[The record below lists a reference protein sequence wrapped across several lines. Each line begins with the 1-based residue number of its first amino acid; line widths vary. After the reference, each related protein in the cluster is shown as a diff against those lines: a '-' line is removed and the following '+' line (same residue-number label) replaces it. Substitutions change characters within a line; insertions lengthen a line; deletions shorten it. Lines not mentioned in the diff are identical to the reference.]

1 MAYVNVAEWSP
12 DQVSEWLKG
21 LDDAILPYIRFF
33 INNGVDGKR
42 LLQLSPDDL
51 PSLCLTKIGHQ
62 EIVLQGVELVRNIHY
77 QLHQEN
83 VQYLALRLSSKA
95 RSIYNEL
102 RISFPPITC
111 GGSAGE
117 EDGEEEEKAV
127 KKQERVPTT
136 TIAGVAE
143 ALSSVKGL
151 VSWLNRS
158 PFEGIAQYDELKA
171 RLVDLS
177 VRLATISRRD
187 IFAENQ
193 GSIIRECCRTLAE
206 LSDKIIQDIN
216 DPLII
221 QPASLDVATIKKK
234 ADDDWGVL
242 LHSSYHG
249 IHQVSG
255 VRALSPAHQCGKL
268 QLGDELVQ
276 VNYQT
281 VVGWTPPKLAALM
294 QENPVEVIL
303 TVKKRPRHSN
313 TQHIYFKPFRLPSKK
328 RTYSPWGSSGLSS
341 PRYDLQNL
349 PNLDLNNTFGRI
361 SVERKVS
368 TVPQPKSQTPPPAL
382 EKPAPP
388 PAVPSLSDTPASD
401 EVDSEFDD
409 DPFLSDD
416 DTAVGASSV
425 RLYHPKP
432 RIPVQRRATIPGAT
446 NRPTYSVDELLIG
459 LRGVR
464 YGPNPSCEKRLNAS
478 MDSSDDVHIRS
489 GSGSEQRGLRPYTC
503 IGTEKKQNGGP
514 ALSEKLAQ
522 MKESVAEE
530 SEREEGAEKEDKK
543 VVNVIPLPPRQPASH
558 LGPPTIPLS
567 RRPIDSKGLA
577 SETTSLNS
585 GYISKGAQPSSPSYV
600 DISPTS
606 KVPDSPLEGRSLW
619 KFSEDRPKLDKSH
632 STPAYDM
639 EGEETVSQ
647 LNISRT
653 SSNASSNL
661 SPSPRAAGKTE
672 TRTGCD
678 VGGKVGGGDGISS
691 GSTNI
696 SGDGKSGTPSG
707 KPATQTNHNNLAT
720 EKEGNAS
727 VHIQAVPTK
736 LADCREQHTITLSS
750 VDGSEQC
757 LVGSDSWQ
765 LNKSHLT
772 QTSPQESPTSHKCES
787 LPASQTTSSSH
798 ASQKSCSLHM
808 PHKPFEAGPGE
819 GSSSGGGKSGLTGM
833 EDENGTSGNNC
844 ATSSSSTTNTTT
856 TTSATFSSSTSS
868 PSSSSSSSTS
878 TSQTAGVVLREGRS
892 SSPSVWR
899 CGILVDQ
906 GNRRI
911 SCRDLGQGDHQ
922 GWLYRRRDSK
932 AFLLSHHWERRW
944 FVLKKNILYGYRD
957 KDAIKADSLVYL
969 PGFHVYPAAADVKSK
984 KFAFKI
990 YHSSAGGATFYF
1002 ACSTSEEMSRWM
1014 SQMGLSAISV
1024 QTQLQ
1029 SSTEEDAYFSETD
1042 EELDER
1048 VSPSKKSPQ
1057 NTPARVSPSKENEG
1071 HFWRAG
1077 SASPQ
1082 SSQNSRGSPL
1092 GSLGSSL
1099 GALSSG
1105 KSQGLKFLQCS
1116 RDLQSQPVPTSSFRS
1131 YRRVREDGKCNKKST
1146 STSDLLSTTDSKAQT
1161 KGVHRKGSLRERIR
1175 NFPASLTMDR
1185 KKEIRQTPE
1194 RSVSVTEMASAVA
1207 QRSYRRSTT
1216 DLHECGSEGREKEKG
1231 NVSATLMEEN
1241 RSQESLPSPDALKP
1255 SLLERRRASEM
1266 ERNALRSARRG
1277 SADGGDMQL
1286 SPVDSPLFQSGSSE
1300 RVPHY
1305 MMPTR
1310 SSSKQNF
1317 SKPEMA
1323 DLESRGSPTRGGKG
1337 TVSPPSSGRCSPF
1350 KTDSGRRGSTGD
1362 AKHGYERQ
1370 SSLSSDYWHS
1380 SRRGSVDCLASSP
1393 PRVTSPPMS
1402 PTYSSSLH
1410 RRTAQGSSGSLAAGE
1425 EYREGSPEKLWINS
1439 LRSDSRMKGTKA
1451 EKKEKYSRS
1460 NADVDRLKKAALY
1473 HPPQLKGRGG
1483 DPMKAA
1489 FELNLDPSFNRDPS
1503 LNPDPSITQSTSTL
1517 DSPRNSKSGFRLFSS
1532 PRLGRRHHSS
1542 TSDMSDAENR
1552 LTKSPPNAVVSPSS
1566 VKTFLG
1572 SPKLHKTFFGSN
1584 KKKQEEKQLQQ
1595 QQHLHHLQEQEQLQ
1609 KQQLQQS
1616 TKRETPSS
1624 RPEVPPRTKFL
1635 SPSERTL
1642 PASSSLSSLTS
1653 LSSTPQTKAR
1663 QVPNLTIR
1671 AQNEDVP
1678 DVPRTPLKPTMGV
1691 SMIGKQRRTPGFV
1704 SPRDVFFSSPP
1715 SSPTVP
1721 LSPPLPPLLPPASP
1735 AQPPLLPHTHVTTL
1749 PPGKA
1754 VNGKPKGRLQVL
1766 PHYPGMEYPPV
1777 FEPGTYSLAPNTE
1790 SPQQT
1795 LTSQGYSI
1803 PISTCNTI
1811 ARSPYGSSPRLG
1823 HGGLHNSNSSLGL
1836 AGLGSYSS
1844 LPQQSASP
1852 TSDHTPLRRASPQSE
1867 RGPARRSPPQS
1878 DVTPQGRPSP
1888 NSERG
1893 PTMRSPLQSDGV
1905 LLRKVS
1911 PQSEESLIRRSS
1923 PQSDGILVRRASP
1936 VPSLPTP
1943 SRSEVSI
1950 PPPRLLLPGPPVVPP
1965 SDDEEGWTEE
1975 GMLKT
1980 SGTQTES
1987 QA

>member
-672 TRTGCD
+672 TRTGC
-678 VGGKVGGGDGISS
+678 
-691 GSTNI
+691 
-696 SGDGKSGTPSG
+696 
-707 KPATQTNHNNLAT
+707 
-720 EKEGNAS
+720 
-727 VHIQAVPTK
+727 
-736 LADCREQHTITLSS
+736 
-750 VDGSEQC
+750 
-757 LVGSDSWQ
+757 
-765 LNKSHLT
+765 
-772 QTSPQESPTSHKCES
+772 
-787 LPASQTTSSSH
+787 
-798 ASQKSCSLHM
+798 
-808 PHKPFEAGPGE
+808 
-819 GSSSGGGKSGLTGM
+819 
-833 EDENGTSGNNC
+833 
-844 ATSSSSTTNTTT
+844 
-856 TTSATFSSSTSS
+856 
-868 PSSSSSSSTS
+868 
-878 TSQTAGVVLREGRS
+878 
-892 SSPSVWR
+892 
-899 CGILVDQ
+899 

-1678 DVPRTPLKPTMGV
+1678 DVPRTPLKQPTMGV